1 MKSYV
6 QYKQFNSVD
15 ELNEWL
21 KTFYFTEREDG
32 KNGPYTSY
40 DDDSMSM
47 RTLMNVQFL
56 QEASVDGNNDKI
68 NGSIHVYPIAQFKI
82 TVLG

>member
-1 MKSYV
+1 MKSYI

-15 ELNEWL
+15 ELNKWL
-21 KTFYFTEREDG
+21 EDFYSTERGDG
-32 KNGPYTSY
+32 KNEPFTSY
-40 DDDSMSM
+40 NSDSMSM
-47 RTLMNVQFL
+47 RTLMNIQFL
-56 QEASVDGNNDKI
+56 QEASVNGDNDKV